1 MTAPG
6 GEAARP
12 LTRGDAPAGDK
23 GRAAANAPAGGNG
36 PAAGNTPAATRP
48 ARTEGGAMGDGPTA
62 ADGTAMAAGPA
73 RAGDSAAGITREAG
87 TAPGGGARADGVA
100 GTPEDGSIGA
110 GGTGAGGTREDGSI
124 GAGGGGAGPERNG
137 TEVSRF
143 VERFAAVLAEAGIP
157 RMPARVFAALL
168 ATDPG
173 RLTAAELAAQ
183 LQASPAAVSGGV
195 RYLMGVGMIHREGEP
210 GSRRHHYRVP
220 DHVWDEVVSG
230 RDRLMAR
237 WTAVMREGVTLLGA
251 GTPAGARLAESV
263 EYFEFV
269 SAELPRVVARWRE
282 HKAARDAQAAADR

>member
-1 MTAPG
+1 MAEGAAMADGPATADGPG
-6 GEAARP
+6 GGTE
-12 LTRGDAPAGDK
+12 PAGAS
-23 GRAAANAPAGGNG
+23 GF
-36 PAAGNTPAATRP
+36 T
-48 ARTEGGAMGDGPTA
+48 ARFAEP
-62 ADGTAMAAGPA
+62 
-73 RAGDSAAGITREAG
+73 G
-87 TAPGGGARADGVA
+87 TAPGDGSAGPRADGSIGA
-100 GTPEDGSIGA
+100 DGAGGTPEDGSIGA
-110 GGTGAGGTREDGSI
+110 GGW
-124 GAGGGGAGPERNG
+124 GAGPERNG
-137 TEVSRF
+137 PEVSRF
-143 VERFAAVLAEAGIP
+143 VERFAAVLTEAGIP

-168 ATDPG
+168 ATDSG

-237 WTAVMREGVTLLGA
+237 WTAVMREGVALLGA
-251 GTPAGARLAESV
+251 GTPAGARLAESA